1 MNFFTVFRVSLH
13 ALGRNPVRSFLS
25 CLGIGIGIVAVILA
39 MAIGQGAKTM
49 MVKEISSMGDNLV
62 MVFPEN
68 RKAGPVSSGMGQGQT
83 LTAEDAE
90 LVSVRNMA
98 GAIYDPEA
106 LLTESLDFPL
116 SDEPMILIVHTH
128 ATEAYTPAD
137 GDDYSAAGSYRTT
150 DTDHNVVRVGQA
162 LAQRL
167 NDNGIPTL
175 HDTTL
180 HDVPG
185 YDDAYERAAA
195 VISRYLEEY
204 PSIRMVID
212 VHRDA
217 ALDENGSEVA
227 VNCSIGDR
235 EAAQMM
241 LVMGTDA
248 AGLEHPG
255 WQGNLSMALKLQ
267 AWCEKTSPGCFR
279 PLQLRAER
287 YNQYLTPYSILLE
300 VGAAGNTLRQALCSA
315 EFFADRL
322 TDLLLQG

>member
-1 MNFFTVFRVSLH
+1 MNNTEKILLSVRWACFAVLLIAVVLR
-13 ALGRNPVRSFLS
+13 LGLTGSRTASP
-25 CLGIGIGIVAVILA
+25 
-39 MAIGQGAKTM
+39 Q
-49 MVKEISSMGDNLV
+49 E
-62 MVFPEN
+62 PET
-68 RKAGPVSSGMGQGQT
+68 ATEPSAQAAEAAQYYPT
-83 LTAEDAE
+83 LLYTPPDHDELLTAEDAE

-98 GAIYDPEA
+98 GAVYDPEA
-106 LLTESLDFPL
+106 LLTEPLDFPL

-137 GDDYSAAGSYRTT
+137 GDDYTAAGSYRTT
-150 DTDHNVVRVGQA
+150 DTDHNVVRVGQV

-255 WQGNLSMALKLQ
+255 WRGNLSMALKLQ

>member
-1 MNFFTVFRVSLH
+1 MKHTEKILLSLRI
-13 ALGRNPVRSFLS
+13 ACFAVLL
-25 CLGIGIGIVAVILA
+25 VAVALRLGLNA
-39 MAIGQGAKTM
+39 LQPASVQA
-49 MVKEISSMGDNLV
+49 
-62 MVFPEN
+62 PET
-68 RKAGPVSSGMGQGQT
+68 AATVSSAEPVEAAQYYPTLLYTPPGHDEL

-106 LLTESLDFPL
+106 LLTEPLDFPL

-137 GDDYSAAGSYRTT
+137 GDDYTAAGSYRTT

>member
-1 MNFFTVFRVSLH
+1 MKHT
-13 ALGRNPVRSFLS
+13 GKIFLS
-25 CLGIGIGIVAVILA
+25 LRIACFAVLLIAVVLRLGLNALQPASVQA
-39 MAIGQGAKTM
+39 
-49 MVKEISSMGDNLV
+49 
-62 MVFPEN
+62 PET
-68 RKAGPVSSGMGQGQT
+68 AATVSSAEPVEAAQYYPTLLYTPPDHGGL

-137 GDDYSAAGSYRTT
+137 GDDYSAAGAYRTT
-150 DTDHNVVRVGQA
+150 DTDHNIVRVGQA

-185 YDDAYERAAA
+185 YNDAYERAAA

>member
-1 MNFFTVFRVSLH
+1 MKHT
-13 ALGRNPVRSFLS
+13 GKIFLS
-25 CLGIGIGIVAVILA
+25 LRWACFAVLLIAVALRLGLNALQPTSVQA
-39 MAIGQGAKTM
+39 
-49 MVKEISSMGDNLV
+49 
-62 MVFPEN
+62 PET
-68 RKAGPVSSGMGQGQT
+68 AATVSSAEPVEAAQYYPTLLYTPPGHDEL

-98 GAIYDPEA
+98 SAVYDPEA
-106 LLTESLDFPL
+106 LLTEPLDFPL

-137 GDDYSAAGSYRTT
+137 GDDYTAAGSYRTT

>member
-1 MNFFTVFRVSLH
+1 MKHT
-13 ALGRNPVRSFLS
+13 GKIFLS
-25 CLGIGIGIVAVILA
+25 LRIACFAVLLIAVVLRLGLNALQPASVQA
-39 MAIGQGAKTM
+39 
-49 MVKEISSMGDNLV
+49 
-62 MVFPEN
+62 PET
-68 RKAGPVSSGMGQGQT
+68 AATVSSAEPAEAAEAAQYYPTLLYTPPDHGGL
-83 LTAEDAE
+83 LTAEDTE

>member
-1 MNFFTVFRVSLH
+1 MEAAQYYPTLLYTPPDH
-13 ALGRNPVRSFLS
+13 DEL
-25 CLGIGIGIVAVILA
+25 
-39 MAIGQGAKTM
+39 
-49 MVKEISSMGDNLV
+49 
-62 MVFPEN
+62 
-68 RKAGPVSSGMGQGQT
+68 

-106 LLTESLDFPL
+106 LLTEPLDFPL

-137 GDDYSAAGSYRTT
+137 GDDYTAAGSYRTT

>member
-1 MNFFTVFRVSLH
+1 MKHTEKILLSLRI
-13 ALGRNPVRSFLS
+13 ACFAVLL
-25 CLGIGIGIVAVILA
+25 VAVALRLGLNA
-39 MAIGQGAKTM
+39 LQPASVRA
-49 MVKEISSMGDNLV
+49 
-62 MVFPEN
+62 PET
-68 RKAGPVSSGMGQGQT
+68 AATVSSAEPVEAAQYYPTLLYTPPDHGGL

-106 LLTESLDFPL
+106 LLTEPLDFPL

-128 ATEAYTPAD
+128 ASEAYTPTD
-137 GDDYSAAGSYRTT
+137 GDDYTAAGSYRTT

>member
-1 MNFFTVFRVSLH
+1 MNNTEKNLLSLRW
-13 ALGRNPVRSFLS
+13 ACFAVLLIAVVLRLGLVGSRTASRQEPETTTEPPVQAAEAAQYYPTL
-25 CLGIGIGIVAVILA
+25 LYTPPDHGGL
-39 MAIGQGAKTM
+39 
-49 MVKEISSMGDNLV
+49 
-62 MVFPEN
+62 
-68 RKAGPVSSGMGQGQT
+68 
-83 LTAEDAE
+83 LTAGDAE

-98 GAIYDPEA
+98 GANYDPET
-106 LLTESLDFPL
+106 LLTEPLDFPL

-137 GDDYSAAGSYRTT
+137 GDDYSAAGAYRTT
-150 DTDHNVVRVGQA
+150 DTDHNIVRVGQA

>member
-1 MNFFTVFRVSLH
+1 MNNTEKILLSVRWACFAVLLIAVVLR
-13 ALGRNPVRSFLS
+13 LGLTGSRTASP
-25 CLGIGIGIVAVILA
+25 
-39 MAIGQGAKTM
+39 Q
-49 MVKEISSMGDNLV
+49 E
-62 MVFPEN
+62 PET
-68 RKAGPVSSGMGQGQT
+68 ATEPSAQAAEAAQYYPT
-83 LTAEDAE
+83 LLYTPPDHDELLTAEDAE

-98 GAIYDPEA
+98 GAVYDPEA
-106 LLTESLDFPL
+106 LLTEPLDFPL

-137 GDDYSAAGSYRTT
+137 GDDYTSAGSYRTT
-150 DTDHNVVRVGQA
+150 DTDHNVVRVGQV

>member
-1 MNFFTVFRVSLH
+1 MNNTEKILLSVRWACFAVLLIAVVLR
-13 ALGRNPVRSFLS
+13 LGLTGSRTASP
-25 CLGIGIGIVAVILA
+25 
-39 MAIGQGAKTM
+39 Q
-49 MVKEISSMGDNLV
+49 E
-62 MVFPEN
+62 PET
-68 RKAGPVSSGMGQGQT
+68 ATEPSAQAAEAAQYYPT
-83 LTAEDAE
+83 LLYTPPDHDELLTAEVAE

-98 GAIYDPEA
+98 GAVYDPEA
-106 LLTESLDFPL
+106 LLTEPLDFPL

-137 GDDYSAAGSYRTT
+137 GDDYTSAGSYRTT

>member
-1 MNFFTVFRVSLH
+1 MKHT
-13 ALGRNPVRSFLS
+13 GKIFLS
-25 CLGIGIGIVAVILA
+25 LRWVCFAVLLVAVALRLGLNA
-39 MAIGQGAKTM
+39 LQPASVQA
-49 MVKEISSMGDNLV
+49 
-62 MVFPEN
+62 PET
-68 RKAGPVSSGMGQGQT
+68 AATVSSAEPAEAAQYYPT
-83 LTAEDAE
+83 LLYTPPDHDELLTAEDAE

-98 GAIYDPEA
+98 GAVYDPEA
-106 LLTESLDFPL
+106 LLTEPLDFPL

-128 ATEAYTPAD
+128 ASEAYTPTD
-137 GDDYSAAGSYRTT
+137 GDDYTAAGSYRTT

>member
-1 MNFFTVFRVSLH
+1 MNNTEKNLLSLRW
-13 ALGRNPVRSFLS
+13 ACFAVLLIAVVLRLGLVGSRTASRQEPETTTEPPVQAAEAAQYYPTL
-25 CLGIGIGIVAVILA
+25 LYTPPDHGGL
-39 MAIGQGAKTM
+39 
-49 MVKEISSMGDNLV
+49 
-62 MVFPEN
+62 
-68 RKAGPVSSGMGQGQT
+68 

-98 GAIYDPEA
+98 GANYDPET
-106 LLTESLDFPL
+106 LLTEPLDFPL

-227 VNCSIGDR
+227 VNCSIGHR

>member
-1 MNFFTVFRVSLH
+1 MNNTEKNLLSLRW
-13 ALGRNPVRSFLS
+13 ACFAVLLIAVVLRLGLVGSRTASRQEPETTTEPPVQAAEAAQYYPTL
-25 CLGIGIGIVAVILA
+25 LYTPPDHDGL
-39 MAIGQGAKTM
+39 
-49 MVKEISSMGDNLV
+49 
-62 MVFPEN
+62 
-68 RKAGPVSSGMGQGQT
+68 

-98 GAIYDPEA
+98 GANYDPET
-106 LLTESLDFPL
+106 LLTEPLDFPL

-128 ATEAYTPAD
+128 ASEAYTPTD
-137 GDDYSAAGSYRTT
+137 GDDYTAAGSYRTT